1 VFFRR
6 LKAGER
12 PGYPRFKGY
21 AHFDSFGYKE
31 LNNGFRIDGRRLKL
45 AAVGRVAAGIGY
57 WRASSRRCVSILP
70 QGACKVSF
78 PIPLP
83 SQGGKGFSI
92 RKVLPSLWGNAPSP
106 TAGEAAMGQI

>member
-45 AAVGRVAAGIGY
+45 AAVGRVAVRWHRLLEGVIKTVRINSAAG
-57 WRASSRRCVSILP
+57 RVQSQFPHSLTLTRRE
-70 QGACKVSF
+70 
-78 PIPLP
+78 
-83 SQGGKGFSI
+83 
-92 RKVLPSLWGNAPSP
+92 RVLN
-106 TAGEAAMGQI
+106 T